1 MNHPPAVCEKAQQLE
16 QLLQRVEAGELFESV
31 RAALDLRVEEEEL
44 PRLRA
49 RYEAG
54 GRRWEALIDG
64 RYGHPLKAHSAM
76 REWLYERKRVDESL
90 TAPELAR
97 EVMEHFGIELSA
109 GHINYLLRKVELT
122 RPPGR
127 PQRCEGRETS
137 AGSVAAASES
147 GSSLEN
153 AGLFSPRS
161 REARDGCGQGG

>member
-16 QLLQRVEAGELFESV
+16 QLLQRVEAGEPFESV
-31 RAALDLRVEEEEL
+31 CAALGVQEEEEEL

-54 GRRWEALIDG
+54 GRRWEALVDG
-64 RYGHPLKAHSAM
+64 RYGHPQKAHSAL
-76 REWLYERKRVDESL
+76 REWMYDRKRADETP

-97 EVMEHFGIELSA
+97 EVMEQFGVELSA

-127 PQRCEGRETS
+127 PQRSEERET
-137 AGSVAAASES
+137 GVGPAAPASEAS
-147 GSSLEN
+147 PSLEN
-153 AGLFSPRS
+153 AGFLFPRS
-161 REARDGCGQGG
+161 CKAGDGRDRGG